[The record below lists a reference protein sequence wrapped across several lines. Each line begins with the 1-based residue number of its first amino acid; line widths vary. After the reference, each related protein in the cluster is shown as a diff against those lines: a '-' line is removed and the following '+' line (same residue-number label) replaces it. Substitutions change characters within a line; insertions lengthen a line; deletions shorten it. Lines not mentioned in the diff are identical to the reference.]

1 MANQIQIIRR
11 AKAAPMLG
19 VSINTLDRMVKDG
32 RLPEPLRFGPRIVG
46 WREQTLLDLL
56 KMREVQSCKA

>member
-1 MANQIQIIRR
+1 MTNQLQIIRR

-19 VSINTLDRMVKDG
+19 ISINTLDRMVKDG

-46 WREQTLLDLL
+46 WREQTLLEVL
-56 KMREVQSCKA
+56 KVKEAVI